1 MFPDGTKVVVTSTV
15 PPGRPERRRPPAA
28 APSDGL
34 LPIPAPMTQNLPRRF
49 GDYLVTSELS
59 RDALGRVFRAIDVSG
74 SGEFVRLRI
83 FDTRRVDAPMLIDA
97 IEASEAMRPLLSGP
111 FTARGERAGAVD
123 RLPYL
128 AWKETHGWTLDVL
141 LSGFRAFGSR
151 LPVVHSLLIADRI
164 AAALDAAHGKSFEG
178 RPIAHGLLW
187 PGFVSIGVDG
197 GIFVAGFG
205 LAPGIFPT
213 LEEPVIAKSIAPYLA
228 PEERLRPRG
237 SPQSDI
243 YSVGAILLE
252 LLTGRNATPEVPVV
266 SIRKEDGLPEEVVQL
281 LRGAIAKPSIRFS
294 SMNAFR
300 RELGRVLVA
309 GRYFP
314 SSFALA
320 RLLAERLGPQSIHY
334 AEAAALAQ
342 DAKRRLTAATRPRAA
357 TPAPSAVADHDA
369 EVDSVLRSFWSRA
382 ETT

>member
-1 MFPDGTKVVVTSTV
+1 VSSTV
-15 PPGRPERRRPPAA
+15 PPGQPERRRPRAA
-28 APSDGL
+28 PPSDGL
-34 LPIPAPMTQNLPRRF
+34 LPIPPPMTQNLPRRF

-97 IEASEAMRPLLSGP
+97 IEASEGMRPLLSGP
-111 FTARGERAGAVD
+111 FTARGEHAGAVD

-141 LSGFRAFGSR
+141 LNGFRAFGSR
-151 LPVVHSLLIADRI
+151 LPVEHSLLIADRI
-164 AAALDAAHGKSFEG
+164 AAALDAAHRSSFEG
-178 RPIAHGLLW
+178 KPIAHGLVW
-187 PGFVSIGVDG
+187 PGFVSIGADAD
-197 GIFVAGFG
+197 IFVAGFG

-213 LEEPVIAKSIAPYLA
+213 LEEPAIARSIAPYLA
-228 PEERLRPRG
+228 PEERLRPRCT
-237 SPQSDI
+237 PQADI

-252 LLTGRNATPEVPVV
+252 LLTERPSAPEVLLVA
-266 SIRKEDGLPEEVVQL
+266 IRKEDRVPEDVVQL
-281 LRGAIAKPSIRFS
+281 LRGALAKPSIRFS
-294 SMNAFR
+294 SMSAFR
-300 RELGRVLVA
+300 RELGRVLIA

-314 SSFALA
+314 SSLALSQ
-320 RLLAERLGPQSIHY
+320 LLAERLGPQSMRY

-357 TPAPSAVADHDA
+357 SLAASAPLDHDA
-369 EVDSVLRSFWSRA
+369 EVESVLRNFWSRA

>member
-1 MFPDGTKVVVTSTV
+1 MSSSV
-15 PPGRPERRRPPAA
+15 PPGRPERRRPLPTP
-28 APSDGL
+28 PSDGL
-34 LPIPAPMTQNLPRRF
+34 LPIPPPLTENLPRRF

-97 IEASEAMRPLLSGP
+97 IEATEPMRPLLSGP

-128 AWKETHGWTLDVL
+128 AWKEIHGWTLDVL
-141 LSGFRAFGSR
+141 VNAFRAFGSR
-151 LPVVHSLLIADRI
+151 LPVQHSLLIADRI
-164 AAALDAAHGKSFEG
+164 AAALDAAHRISFEG
-178 RPIAHGLLW
+178 RPIAHGLVW
-187 PGFVSIGVDG
+187 PGFVSIGADAD
-197 GIFVAGFG
+197 IFVAGFG
-205 LAPGIFPT
+205 LAPGIVPT
-213 LEEPVIAKSIAPYLA
+213 LEEPAIASSIAPYLA
-228 PEERLRPRG
+228 PEERLRPRCI
-237 SPQSDI
+237 PQADI

-252 LLTGRNATPEVPVV
+252 LLTERPAAPEVPVV
-266 SIRKEDGLPEEVVQL
+266 AIRKDDGIPGDVVAL
-281 LRGAIAKPSIRFS
+281 VRGALAKPSIRFS
-294 SMNAFR
+294 SMSAFR

-309 GRYFP
+309 GRYSP
-314 SSFALA
+314 SSFALSQ
-320 RLLAERLGPQSIHY
+320 LLAERLGPQSMQH

-357 TPAPSAVADHDA
+357 ASVPSAPLDHDA
-369 EVDSVLRSFWSRA
+369 EVDTVLRNFWSRA